1 MRFKLKDYK
10 KLSRARTLRVRR
22 RSTKFALRLEV
33 LHLLLNA
40 KTKEEQESALRQYM
54 EESIMMAGLL
64 KTPYHD
70 KMPRKL
76 KKKEKQKM
84 CDIYNAY
91 VILPELLTFILNNRD
106 EEESK

>member
-1 MRFKLKDYK
+1 MKFKIRDYK
-10 KLSRARTLRVRR
+10 KLSRAKTLRVRR

-40 KTKEEQESALRQYM
+40 KTKEEQESALRQYA
-54 EESIMMAGLL
+54 EEACMMSELFKA
-64 KTPYHD
+64 PYHS

-76 KKKEKQKM
+76 KKREKQKA

-91 VILPELLTFILNNRD
+91 VLVPELITFILSNRD
-106 EEESK
+106 EESN